1 MYSFCFAAP
10 AAPLARRAC
19 LAIVAAAFPFAA
31 SAQSTPYFGSPVPV
45 PNTLQAENFDRGG
58 QGIGHYDLTPG
69 NSGGQYRTTEGVDII
84 TSCDPAAGAY
94 VVTNF
99 QTGEWMKYTI
109 NVPVAGSYD
118 IDLRGS
124 SNYGT
129 SAAFHIEVDN
139 VNVTGSVPFAN
150 TGGWCAFTW
159 SPKRSVSLS
168 AGTHVLKLHA
178 DSQYI
183 NVNTLRVS
191 GPTGPISSSSSG
203 GSTPYSGTPVVVPA
217 TIEAENFDKGGEGV
231 AYHDNVAGNAGGQ
244 YRTSEGVDI
253 IASTD
258 SAGGGYV
265 INNFETGEWLKYT
278 INVPATGNYDLALRT
293 SSNFS
298 TSKFHIEVDG
308 VNVTGSVPVPYTG
321 NWNTFQWVNGKTSL
335 PLSAG
340 NHVLKVVSDAQY
352 FNLNQ
357 LRVTASSG
365 SAPVAAPSSPTNAAF
380 FCTFANGATDCGFR
394 EQAKVAGRATMVNV
408 GRDGGTA
415 VRLHTEPGDDSVNG
429 SGTWER
435 NDLTLGVSSGYCNE
449 GQDEWWAHSVLFP
462 TDYVF
467 PPGPGAGIVMDFHHN
482 SSSGQANFELQTIP
496 GIGLRLRG
504 YGGPTINGGQY
515 QAVIPDPFGAPVG
528 SVVKNVWYDF
538 VYHIKWSGGSGGKAE
553 AWLNGKKVMTYN
565 GPTLY
570 TGISCYLKLA
580 NYHAPFGLPSSVIH
594 DRIVR
599 GTSAAA
605 VALTPLEGVP

>member
-1 MYSFCFAAP
+1 MHSTRIAAP
-10 AAPLARRAC
+10 AAPFARRAC
-19 LAIVAAAFPFAA
+19 IAILAAAFPFAA

-58 QGIGHYDLTPG
+58 QGVGYYDLTSA
-69 NSGGQYRTTEGVDII
+69 NLGGQYRTSEAVDII
-84 TSCDPAAGAY
+84 ASCDSAVSGY
-94 VVTNF
+94 VVNNF
-99 QTGEWMKYTI
+99 QTGEWMNYTI
-109 NVPVAGSYD
+109 NVPVAGTYE
-118 IDLRGS
+118 IDVRGS
-124 SNYGT
+124 SNYGS
-129 SAAFHIEVDN
+129 SAAFHVEVDN

-150 TGGWCAFTW
+150 TGAWCTFAW
-159 SPKRSVSLS
+159 SPKRTVALS

-191 GPTGPISSSSSG
+191 GPF
-203 GSTPYSGTPVVVPA
+203 GSTPYAGTPVVVPA

-231 AYHDNVAGNAGGQ
+231 AYHDNVRGNAGGQ
-244 YRTSEGVDI
+244 YRTSEDVDI
-253 IASTD
+253 IASAD

-278 INVPATGNYDLALRT
+278 INVPTTGNYDLALRT

-308 VNVTGSVPVPYTG
+308 VNVTGTVAVPYTG
-321 NWNTFQWVNGKTSL
+321 NWSTFQWVNGKTSV
-335 PLSAG
+335 PLTAG

-357 LRVTASSG
+357 LRVTAG
-365 SAPVAAPSSPTNAAF
+365 SASAPAAAPSSPSAAF
-380 FCTFANGATDCGFR
+380 VCTFANGATDCGFR
-394 EQAKVAGRATMVNV
+394 EQAKVPGRATMVNI

-435 NDLTLGVSSGYCNE
+435 NDLILGPSSGYCNE

-462 TDYVF
+462 SDYVF

-504 YGGPTINGGQY
+504 YGGATINGGQY
-515 QAVIPDPFGAPVG
+515 QAVIADPYGAAVG
-528 SVVKNVWYDF
+528 NVARNVWYDF
-538 VYHIKWSGGSGGKAE
+538 VYHVKWSSGSGGKME
-553 AWLNGKKVMTYN
+553 AWLNGRKVMTYN

-580 NYHAPFGLPSSVIH
+580 NYHAAFGQASSVIH

-605 VALTPLEGVP
+605 VALTPLEGVQ

>member
-1 MYSFCFAAP
+1 MHSICIAAP
-10 AAPLARRAC
+10 VAAPFARRAC
-19 LAIVAAAFPFAA
+19 IAILAAAFPFAA
-31 SAQSTPYFGSPVPV
+31 SAQSTPFFGSPVAV

-58 QGIGHYDLTPG
+58 QGVGYYDLTPA
-69 NSGGQYRTTEGVDII
+69 NLGGQYRTSESVDII
-84 TSCDPAAGAY
+84 ASCDSAAPGY
-94 VVTNF
+94 VVNNF
-99 QTGEWMKYTI
+99 QTGEWLNYTI
-109 NVPVAGSYD
+109 NVPVAGTYE

-129 SAAFHIEVDN
+129 AAAFHVEVDN
-139 VNVTGSVPFAN
+139 VNVTGSVPFPN
-150 TGGWCAFTW
+150 TGAWCTFGW
-159 SPKRSVSLS
+159 SPKRTVSLS

-191 GPTGPISSSSSG
+191 GPV
-203 GSTPYSGTPVVVPA
+203 GSTPYTGTPVAVPA
-217 TIEAENFDKGGEGV
+217 TIEAENFDRGGEGV
-231 AYHDNVAGNAGGQ
+231 AYHDNVRGNAGGQ
-244 YRTSEGVDI
+244 YRTSEDVDI
-253 IASTD
+253 VVSAD

-278 INVPATGNYDLALRT
+278 INVPANGNYDLALRT

-298 TSKFHIEVDG
+298 SSKFHVEVDG

-321 NWNTFQWVNGKTSL
+321 NWSTFQWVNGKTNL
-335 PLSAG
+335 PLTAG
-340 NHVLKVVSDAQY
+340 NHVLKIVSDAQY

-357 LRVTASSG
+357 LRVTTSSA
-365 SAPVAAPSSPTNAAF
+365 SAPAALPPPSAAY
-380 FCTFANGATDCGFR
+380 FCTFASSWSECGFS
-394 EQAKVAGRATMVNV
+394 EQAKVPGRASIVGI

-415 VRLHTEPGDDSVNG
+415 VRLHTESGDNTVNG

-435 NDLTLGVSSGYCNE
+435 NDLTLGVSSSYCNE

-462 TDYVF
+462 SDYVF

-504 YGGPTINGGQY
+504 YGGPTLNAGQY
-515 QAVIPDPFGAPVG
+515 QAVIADPYGAPVG

-538 VYHIKWSGGSGGKAE
+538 VYHVKWSGGSGGKME
-553 AWLNGKKVMTYN
+553 AWLNGKKVLTYN

-580 NYHAPFGLPSSVIH
+580 NYHAAFGQASSVIH
-594 DRIVR
+594 DRVVR

-605 VALTPLEGVP
+605 VALTPLEGAP